1 MCPEEMMFFAYLH
14 VVKGLTVWI
23 EPREEQEWKV
33 QGSGEFLDGGRCEG
47 RKCSPLVS
55 HINDLQSVYHEGDT
69 GQLQVWDLLS
79 HLCL

>member
-33 QGSGEFLDGGRCEG
+33 KGFGEFFRW
-47 RKCSPLVS
+47 R
-55 HINDLQSVYHEGDT
+55 
-69 GQLQVWDLLS
+69 
-79 HLCL
+79 

>member
-33 QGSGEFLDGGRCEG
+33 QGFGELFRW
-47 RKCSPLVS
+47 R
-55 HINDLQSVYHEGDT
+55 
-69 GQLQVWDLLS
+69 
-79 HLCL
+79 